1 MWTGALLFA
10 AASVFLRPGAAAGGV
25 LRGLSVC
32 YETVIPALFPFLV
45 LSRLLLESRAASA
58 LGLLL
63 RPYTRLLGL
72 HSPQAPA
79 AMLCGV
85 LGGFAGGA
93 KAVDVLYRTGELT
106 AAEAALLLVCT
117 IGSGPGFVV
126 SSVGALML
134 GSAGAGWLL
143 LGAQLGA
150 SLVCGL
156 AAALF
161 VRLRKRGSMAG
172 RFRAAVACA
181 AQTGK
186 GMPAGRCSV
195 PQKTQPDAVPSQ
207 TGFVPAV
214 RDSVNAIVMLCGY
227 VTLFSFFAAIAV
239 PTGADASVRFW
250 ATLPLE
256 VTSACRAAC
265 ETASAWRTQLC
276 CAALS
281 VMGAS
286 VFLQVRALLAPRIPL
301 LPLLL
306 SRLLHLPLSLLL
318 FGLLA
323 KLFPRALSVGAQW
336 DASPLLAVRMPPDVM
351 LILFAMAALACGA
364 LPVPRYLRR
373 R

>member
-1 MWTGALLFA
+1 
-10 AASVFLRPGAAAGGV
+10 
-25 LRGLSVC
+25 
-32 YETVIPALFPFLV
+32 
-45 LSRLLLESRAASA
+45 
-58 LGLLL
+58 
-63 RPYTRLLGL
+63 
-72 HSPQAPA
+72 
-79 AMLCGV
+79 ML
-85 LGGFAGGA
+85 
-93 KAVDVLYRTGELT
+93 
-106 AAEAALLLVCT
+106 
-117 IGSGPGFVV
+117 
-126 SSVGALML
+126 
-134 GSAGAGWLL
+134 
-143 LGAQLGA
+143 
-150 SLVCGL
+150 CGL

-323 KLFPRALSVGAQW
+323 KLFPMALSVGAQW